1 MITLYKKNTRNITSL
16 LYGFH
21 DCREIKICREISK
34 EFFAIDRF
42 LHCTISGKICDRLRN
57 FKGVFCDR
65 SLIYCSL
72 LYIFCTVNF
81 AIDRKKFFWNFAI
94 DRFILCTISGKNC
107 DRSRNFKGVFC
118 DRSLYLLFIT
128 VHFLYSEFCDRSQ
141 KILLNFC
148 DQSVYSLYN
157 FWKKTNSDHFVS
169 TKILFKQD

>member
-65 SLIYCSL
+65 SL
-72 LYIFCTVNF
+72 
-81 AIDRKKFFWNFAI
+81 
-94 DRFILCTISGKNC
+94 
-107 DRSRNFKGVFC
+107 
-118 DRSLYLLFIT
+118 YLLFIT
-128 VHFLYSEFCDRSQ
+128 VHLLYSEFCDRSQ
-141 KILLNFC
+141 KILLKFR
-148 DQSVYSLYN
+148 DRSVYSLHT
-157 FWKKTNSDHFVS
+157 FWKKLRSIFAIDR
-169 TKILFKQD
+169 KIHCTENEH